1 MTCDFCEL
9 DQPAVAVD
17 DDGLR
22 CCTPCETDMA

>member
-9 DQPAVAVD
+9 DQATVAVD

-22 CCTPCETDMA
+22 CCAPCEADTA